1 MVAVRDHSTF
11 EGAPVQTAGVIETKQ
26 FTSAVAAGAAKAE
39 ELRKMSGPKVNSG
52 LARISAAL
60 LEPSISNAPGLGRR
74 SIISGAGKSR
84 LTHPLSSSAAVL
96 AETSSDVFFYRLPL
110 NVFLDTLIRKSNIF
124 VL

>member
-52 LARISAAL
+52 LARISQL
-60 LEPSISNAPGLGRR
+60 SWS
-74 SIISGAGKSR
+74 
-84 LTHPLSSSAAVL
+84 HPFPMLPDSAADP
-96 AETSSDVFFYRLPL
+96 SSVVP
-110 NVFLDTLIRKSNIF
+110 VSPASHTLYHPVRPF
-124 VL
+124 